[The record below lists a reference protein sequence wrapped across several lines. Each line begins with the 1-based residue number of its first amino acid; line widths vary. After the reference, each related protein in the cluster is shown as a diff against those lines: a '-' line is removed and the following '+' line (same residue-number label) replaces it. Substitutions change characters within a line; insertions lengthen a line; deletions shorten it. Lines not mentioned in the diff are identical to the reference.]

1 MIRFV
6 KTILYN
12 FYQIHLFALGKA
24 KRYEQGP
31 EKGYFAKITDLLK
44 WFFVEK
50 RVNSE
55 YYALGLNLVGK
66 KQDEVIGKKE
76 FLRVKNKA
84 ESALLK
90 ASGCSGFSYDI
101 WTKDKYLSTL
111 YLEANGISCAPV
123 TGLVDSSGILYR
135 DGVRA
140 PLDKLFGYNGPVVI
154 KNISLESGDGFML
167 CDFTN
172 DQVMVNRSVITK
184 NEFYK
189 KISGGKFILQPRI
202 STHAAIRKLNGTA
215 LNSTRIVTIRNGADI
230 EYLGGFQTLATGDAE
245 IDSWSRGA
253 VYVGIDPVNN
263 CLLDKGYYSPQYRGG
278 AVVTAHPDSGI
289 VFRGCPVP
297 FLNESVELCL
307 KAHRF
312 FYFNFIIGWDVVIT
326 DDGPLILEANEKP
339 GMNAVQ
345 IIDGGLKKKIDEL
358 AGKVLIK

>member
-1 MIRFV
+1 MIHFF

-24 KRYEQGP
+24 KRYEKGA
-31 EKGYFAKITDLLK
+31 EKGYFAKLLDLVK

-50 RVNSE
+50 RINSE
-55 YYALGLNLVGK
+55 YYALGLNLAGY
-66 KQDEVIGKKE
+66 KQEEVIGKQE

-84 ESALLK
+84 ESAMLK

-111 YLEANGISCAPV
+111 YLEANGVSCAPV
-123 TGLVDSSGILYR
+123 IALVDSSGILYR
-135 DGVRA
+135 DGVSA
-140 PLDKLFGYNGPVVI
+140 PLDNLFGYNEPVVI

-167 CDFTN
+167 CKFTN
-172 DQVMVNRSVITK
+172 DQVMVNRSLLTK
-184 NEFYK
+184 NEFYN

-202 STHAAIRKLNGTA
+202 TTHAAIRKLNGTA

-245 IDSWSRGA
+245 IDSWSKGA
-253 VYVGIDPVNN
+253 VYVGIDPVNA
-263 CLLDKGYYSPQYRGG
+263 CLRDKGYYSPQHRGG

-289 VFRGCPVP
+289 PFRGYPIP
-297 FLNESVELCL
+297 FLKASVELCL

-312 FYFNFIIGWDVVIT
+312 YYFNFIIGWDVVIT

-345 IIDGGLKKKIDEL
+345 IIDGGMKMKIVEL
-358 AGKVLIK
+358 ARIFS